1 MPLRNPTRELRT
13 ALYLLQK
20 SRYSTGVGLE
30 SSSHVSGLR
39 GKTYLIT
46 GATSGIGLTSA
57 ELLAQQG
64 ATVLIAGRREN
75 LVKRLI
81 KNLRLHTGNQNIY
94 GYCHDLSSMSATSA
108 LAAHVSQD
116 VHRYFGGKL
125 HCLINNAGVFLEEKK
140 ITPGEGLEMTWAVN
154 TASPFLLTAD
164 LLPLI
169 TGKIINCSSISLA
182 DSIDLENT
190 QETSKFK
197 IEYKRGGHAAYG
209 NSKLALNMTSYKLAE
224 KLKATGSPV
233 TVNCIDPGTVSTK
246 LLHAGWGDVSY
257 VALPAEEAH
266 DVFWAATNSSLD
278 GVSGSYYVNRKA
290 SKSPSVSY
298 DTDMQRKV
306 WDLLVAQTRAT
317 YDFDGKKLEEQGA
330 EKKSSSSMKR
340 GQVRSTREVQIEPI
354 ETAKASYSDINSSIK
369 FQESVY

>member
-20 SRYSTGVGLE
+20 SLYSTGVGLE

-57 ELLAQQG
+57 ELLAQRG

-94 GYCHDLSSMSATSA
+94 GYCHDLSSMSATRA

-140 ITPGEGLEMTWAVN
+140 ITPGEALEMTWAVN

-190 QETSKFK
+190 QETNKFK
-197 IEYKRGGHAAYG
+197 IKYKRGGHAAYG
-209 NSKLALNMTSYKLAE
+209 NSKLALNMTSYSLAE
-224 KLKATGSPV
+224 NLKATGSSV

-298 DTDMQRKV
+298 DTEMQKKV
-306 WDLLVAQTRAT
+306 WDLLVAQTKAT
-317 YDFDGKKLEEQGA
+317 YDFDFGKRLEEQGA
-330 EKKSSSSMKR
+330 EKESSKS
-340 GQVRSTREVQIEPI
+340 GQVRSTREVQIPI

-369 FQESVY
+369 LQESVY